1 MRDCFA
7 LHPAT
12 RILLWISLA
21 AYAFVSGPRLL
32 AVLSLALAVLLILQ
46 GNRLFFRLLR
56 RIRWILLSLLAIYA
70 FETPGEYFFPAMGG
84 PTFEGVVSGGIQA
97 WRIVLTI
104 ALLAFLQGSTSREE
118 MLSGIYALLLPFRRW
133 FDVERIAVRLLL
145 TLHYAG
151 ERGQGDWRERIFD
164 AFRDVEHPLAS
175 LKLPLYHFR
184 MRDGAAFLALVTVLA
199 L

>member
-1 MRDCFA
+1 MLDFFA

-21 AYAFVSGPRLL
+21 GYAFVSGPRPL
-32 AVLSLALAVLLILQ
+32 AILSLALAVLLLLQ
-46 GNRLFFRLLR
+46 GNRLFFKLLR
-56 RIRWILLSLLAIYA
+56 RIRWILLSLMAIYA
-70 FETPGEYFFPAMGG
+70 LETPGKCLFPAMGG
-84 PTFEGVVSGGIQA
+84 PTFEGIVSGGTQA

-118 MLSGIYALLLPFRRW
+118 MLSGIYTLLLPLKRW

-145 TLHYAG
+145 TLHYAE
-151 ERGQGDWRERIFD
+151 ERRQGDWRERIFD
-164 AFRDVEHPLAS
+164 AFRDVEHPLVS

-184 MRDGAAFLALVTVLA
+184 MRDGAAFLALVAVLA

>member
-1 MRDCFA
+1 MLDFFA

-21 AYAFVSGPRLL
+21 AYAFVSGPRPL
-32 AVLSLALAVLLILQ
+32 AVLSLVLAILLLLQ
-46 GNRLFFRLLR
+46 GNNLFFRLLR

-70 FETPGEYFFPAMGG
+70 FETPGEYFFPGMGG
-84 PTFEGVVSGGIQA
+84 PTFEGLVSGGIQA

-118 MLSGIYALLLPFRRW
+118 MLSGIYTLLLPLRHW

-145 TLHYAG
+145 TLHYA
-151 ERGQGDWRERIFD
+151 EEKRQGDWRERILD
-164 AFRDVEHPLAS
+164 AFRDLEHPQVS
-175 LKLPLYHFR
+175 LKLPLYPFR
-184 MRDGAAFLALVTVLA
+184 MRDGAAFLALATVLV